1 MAKKEVITPAG
12 FRASRNPTVTR
23 HQRGYRLR
31 LRQVGRH
38 PTTGQMG
45 SDIREQTRN
54 CLERIKAILEAAG
67 TSLGNVVSATC
78 WLSSRENFA
87 AFNEVYASYFP
98 TDKPVRATV
107 EANLMA
113 QGALVEIMVT
123 ACILTSATSDRRLS
137 QMVTTRLVSR
147 QCLALRMRGWQ
158 ASLSPPPLPRPRV
171 GREMG

>member
-12 FRASRNPTVTR
+12 FAASGTPVTR
-23 HQRGYRLR
+23 HQSWRYRLR
-31 LRQVGRH
+31 LGASGS
-38 PTTGQMG
+38 PPDDGPDGQRYSRADPQLFG
-45 SDIREQTRN
+45 THQ
-54 CLERIKAILEAAG
+54 AILEAAG

-123 ACILTSATSDRRLS
+123 ACMD
-137 QMVTTRLVSR
+137 
-147 QCLALRMRGWQ
+147 
-158 ASLSPPPLPRPRV
+158 
-171 GREMG
+171 

>member
-12 FRASRNPTVTR
+12 FAATATPLSPGIKVGDTVYVS
-23 HQRGYRLR
+23 G
-31 LRQVGRH
+31 QVGRH
-38 PTTGQMG
+38 LTTGQMG

-123 ACILTSATSDRRLS
+123 ACIPD
-137 QMVTTRLVSR
+137 
-147 QCLALRMRGWQ
+147 
-158 ASLSPPPLPRPRV
+158 
-171 GREMG
+171 

>member
-12 FRASRNPTVTR
+12 FTASATPLSPGIKVGNTVYVS
-23 HQRGYRLR
+23 G
-31 LRQVGRH
+31 QVGRH

-54 CLERIKAILEAAG
+54 CLERIKTILEAAG
-67 TSLGNVVSATC
+67 TSIDNVVSATC
-78 WLSSRENFA
+78 WLSSRESFA

-98 TDKPVRATV
+98 TDKPARATV

-123 ACILTSATSDRRLS
+123 ACVPD
-137 QMVTTRLVSR
+137 
-147 QCLALRMRGWQ
+147 
-158 ASLSPPPLPRPRV
+158 
-171 GREMG
+171 